1 MTLPDSAIVLQR
13 GEGDAVSIGTGTRC
27 TFKVRGKNTDG
38 HFGLFEYVME
48 PGTEGPRRHIH
59 RQMAE
64 IFYVVEGE
72 IELIIGDEKITAQA
86 GATALVPKEE
96 IHAFSNPG
104 KQRSVLLIMF
114 CPADSREKYFE
125 GLAELTKDGQPPDQE
140 ALRELMRKYDTE
152 PVAEPLYG
160 EADTP

>member
-1 MTLPDSAIVLQR
+1 MTLPDSAILLRR
-13 GEGDAVSIGTGTRC
+13 GEGDYVTIGTGTRC
-27 TFKVRGKNTDG
+27 TFKLRGENTDG

-72 IELIIGDEKITAQA
+72 LEFIVGDEKITARA
-86 GATALVPKEE
+86 GTTALVPKEVV
-96 IHAFSNPG
+96 HAFSNPG
-104 KQRSVLLIMF
+104 PQRSVLLVMF

-125 GLAELTKDGQPPDQE
+125 GLAELLKDGQASDQE
-140 ALRELMRKYDTE
+140 ALLELMRQHDTE

-160 EADTP
+160 EIDAP